1 MKSSALNFRW
11 PFTNY
16 HESLGEW
23 QLVNIYESL
32 DDKSKHVLKMDPK
45 IYSEILDY
53 KCKCIYP
60 EGLSKQEKNIFRK
73 KALLF
78 RIEGERQEVMQISEW
93 NSRNEKK

>member
-1 MKSSALNFRW
+1 
-11 PFTNY
+11 
-16 HESLGEW
+16 
-23 QLVNIYESL
+23 
-32 DDKSKHVLKMDPK
+32 MDPK

-78 RIEGERQEVMQISEW
+78 RIEGERQEVMQISE
-93 NSRNEKK
+93 